1 MEERRARAEFW
12 LRLSLSGN
20 ETEYGAV
27 LRFEWKL
34 FARTTEIQSRADL
47 LTSSAALTFAAG
59 D

>member
-1 MEERRARAEFW
+1 
-12 LRLSLSGN
+12 LSLSGN
-20 ETEYGAV
+20 GTEYGAF